1 MAASKG
7 GNSMDLEGWIY
18 LFTYGY
24 DLDVY
29 ANGSLRLGID
39 RKTGRKVISYV
50 I

>member
-1 MAASKG
+1 
-7 GNSMDLEGWIY
+7 MDLTDWTF

-29 ANGSLRLGID
+29 AYGSLRVGVD

-50 I
+50 LNTKGD